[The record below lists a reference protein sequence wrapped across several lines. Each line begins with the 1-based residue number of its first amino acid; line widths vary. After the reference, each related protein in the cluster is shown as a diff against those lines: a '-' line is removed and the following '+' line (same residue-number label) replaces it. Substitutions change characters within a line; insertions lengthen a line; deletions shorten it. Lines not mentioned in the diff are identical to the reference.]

1 MKNIRKP
8 QMLLIAL
15 VALFFWGSSAEAEG
29 VSDDHLDSQSACM
42 IKHYTFINSLD
53 DREHYKSQHELLDL
67 PAYSN
72 KALKEKSLPL
82 EDENT
87 LVISFDKVA
96 IWLESQA
103 DWNSK
108 IDRSNR
114 KQREALTEL
123 DETARL
129 VALYKAFST
138 VNLQRNS
145 GLSQAEIRNKA
156 QIASEEFQT
165 LLSPI
170 VGYITLDPRRRDR
183 YPLKASDCI
192 VSSYYFQFDRERLFD
207 FIEPSP
213 ITLDLVVPKLG
224 TDDFISE
231 DTIPFTFQ
239 KTEELPART
248 KSKDRQEWSQQIFN
262 EWVQEL
268 AEDAYREG
276 SKKAN
281 DSLPEPLPV
290 SELLSFIKGFNYG
303 NYVEVARVDRQEIVK
318 KTLHLE
324 ITFHFARDRLL
335 NELAPP
341 LEKTNFA
348 GPKIKPADF
357 SNEKFHVVKFEDK
370 TFAMQRP
377 PGEVFDQA
385 IEKLSRVAFKDAVV
399 AVNKT
404 LDPPLPDQ
412 VITEFVQERL
422 ENTVEGTE
430 QKDFLLNTQTYDIRK
445 QELARLGSRE
455 TLHLSVYFY
464 FARDRLLNEF
474 APPPEKTHFAGP
486 KINPADFPTETT
498 YVVKFEDETFA
509 IQGPPQEAFDQA
521 IENLSRAAFRDAIV
535 AVNKTQRNPQAN
547 AAIGEFI
554 QEHLENYVQGEEQR
568 NFQIYTQTYDIR
580 KQEIARRLGS
590 SDTLHLSV
598 YFYFERKKLGDA
610 LRPPLQ
616 IIPLDRNQYADT
628 DAHRVPLSSAVTLV
642 VPFELEEVAIP
653 QDVEDREMARRQT
666 YIKSIQDLAQKA
678 LVEALSRVDAD
689 LDSPAGA
696 EKLDKLIK
704 SIGSDYR
711 NYTLNREVTHQAIKR
726 RGSETNAEETLQLT
740 MYFYFDRLQIKDLIQ
755 PGERAVTVELD
766 TDDLLRMDIP
776 ASDNETY
783 VAVFRDHEVEVP
795 SDVQDK
801 NAARKRAARDAVE
814 ALKLEAFNKAALD
827 INHQLAQPMD
837 PGEFERAIAK
847 TAANFRHYVI
857 DFKWIDDP
865 QVITRGDYSTA
876 PESLR
881 LNLYFQVDRKA
892 LRKALVSERAITLV
906 ARYRTFVELYWN
918 VPGKFEDFPPEMIKE
933 TTSTILENI
942 EDYFSQKDYEIVEFE
957 NIQGEL
963 IKLLMEHEAEGISED
978 DLYSQDEHTRLQ
990 SNLALRNIS
999 SWNPDSKLSWKA
1011 QEGSQSQFEFGKRI
1025 LADYADLLIGVTINS
1040 IEPSSDGRQVTL
1052 RLTVNATLFERG
1064 EWVKLA
1070 SADAARSIPYEP
1082 GSVNLIIEGGKLLAQ
1097 QLAAELEPR
1106 IKHKLAR
1113 RKAAEEVL
1121 TGTEQVFIV
1130 VFKGASKQQFAKIKS
1145 RLADSSR
1152 WEYKSTDVRKRTAR
1166 IAFEGSIDKFADRL
1180 EMFLSGA
1187 GLNVGLPEYV
1197 SSQRRIIFEVS
1208 Q

>member
-1 MKNIRKP
+1 MN
-8 QMLLIAL
+8 AY
-15 VALFFWGSSAEAEG
+15 
-29 VSDDHLDSQSACM
+29 D
-42 IKHYTFINSLD
+42 
-53 DREHYKSQHELLDL
+53 YK
-67 PAYSN
+67 
-72 KALKEKSLPL
+72 
-82 EDENT
+82 
-87 LVISFDKVA
+87 
-96 IWLESQA
+96 
-103 DWNSK
+103 
-108 IDRSNR
+108 
-114 KQREALTEL
+114 
-123 DETARL
+123 
-129 VALYKAFST
+129 
-138 VNLQRNS
+138 
-145 GLSQAEIRNKA
+145 
-156 QIASEEFQT
+156 EF
-165 LLSPI
+165 P
-170 VGYITLDPRRRDR
+170 VKWYI
-183 YPLKASDCI
+183 
-192 VSSYYFQFDRERLFD
+192 
-207 FIEPSP
+207 
-213 ITLDLVVPKLG
+213 
-224 TDDFISE
+224 
-231 DTIPFTFQ
+231 Q
-239 KTEELPART
+239 K
-248 KSKDRQEWSQQIFN
+248 QQI
-262 EWVQEL
+262 V
-268 AEDAYREG
+268 RRG
-276 SKKAN
+276 
-281 DSLPEPLPV
+281 
-290 SELLSFIKGFNYG
+290 
-303 NYVEVARVDRQEIVK
+303 
-318 KTLHLE
+318 
-324 ITFHFARDRLL
+324 
-335 NELAPP
+335 
-341 LEKTNFA
+341 EK
-348 GPKIKPADF
+348 
-357 SNEKFHVVKFEDK
+357 
-370 TFAMQRP
+370 
-377 PGEVFDQA
+377 
-385 IEKLSRVAFKDAVV
+385 
-399 AVNKT
+399 
-404 LDPPLPDQ
+404 
-412 VITEFVQERL
+412 
-422 ENTVEGTE
+422 
-430 QKDFLLNTQTYDIRK
+430 
-445 QELARLGSRE
+445 E
-455 TLHLSVYFY
+455 TLHLTVFFY
-464 FARDRLLNEF
+464 YERSTFITEL
-474 APPPEKTHFAGP
+474 APPPEKTNFAGP
-486 KINPADFPTETT
+486 KINPADFPSETT
-498 YVVKFEDETFA
+498 YVVKFDHQSFPVPVGTTRKATFDKA
-509 IQGPPQEAFDQA
+509 ILS
-521 IENLSRAAFRDAIV
+521 LSRDAFRDAVV
-535 AVNKTQRNPQAN
+535 AVNKTQRNPQTN

-554 QEHLENYVQGEEQR
+554 QEHLENYIRDEEQR
-568 NFQIYTQTYDIR
+568 NFQIHTQNYEIR
-580 KQEIARRLGS
+580 KQNVVRRFPKE
-590 SDTLHLSV
+590 TLNLSLYY
-598 YFYFERKKLGDA
+598 YFDRKALGDA
-610 LRPPLQ
+610 MRPPLQ
-616 IIPLDRNQYADT
+616 IIPLDRNQYSDT
-628 DAHRVPLSSAVTLV
+628 DARRVPLSSAVTLV
-642 VPFELEEVAIP
+642 VPFELEEVSVP
-653 QDVEDREMARRQT
+653 QDIEDREMARRQAYT
-666 YIKSIQDLAQKA
+666 GKIETLARQA
-678 LVEALSRVDAD
+678 LKTALSQVNAD
-689 LDSPAGA
+689 LPNPKNTQELDSLVTA
-696 EKLDKLIK
+696 
-704 SIGSDYR
+704 IGSDYR

-755 PGERAVTVELD
+755 PTERAVTVDLD

-957 NIQGEL
+957 NIRGEL
-963 IKLLMEHEAEGISED
+963 MKLLMEHEAEGISED

-990 SNLALRNIS
+990 SNLALRSIS
-999 SWNPDSKLSWKA
+999 NWSSDSEGVSWKA

-1166 IAFEGSIDKFADRL
+1166 IAFEGSIDNFADRL

-1197 SSQRRIIFEVS
+1197 SS
-1208 Q
+1208 